1 MFGLVAAAACM
12 PAHEDWLNDLS
23 LMPPV
28 SVTMQPVNL
37 AAPVP
42 VPVLELED
50 ELGLAHPAAS
60 KATAASA
67 AAARKACLTCLPPLP
82 ERLSPAPLGRVPR
95 SLVRTAGPLTARSA
109 HGVEDPRRLLRD
121 DRR

>member
-23 LMPPV
+23 LMPPM
-28 SVTMQPVNL
+28 SVTMHALKAVVP
-37 AAPVP
+37 APPPAGVD
-42 VPVLELED
+42 D

-67 AAARKACLTCLPPLP
+67 AAARKACLTCYLLF
-82 ERLSPAPLGRVPR
+82 
-95 SLVRTAGPLTARSA
+95 RSA
-109 HGVEDPRRLLRD
+109 CRLLRRD
-121 DRR
+121 GFPLPGADRWPPPPPGAPMG